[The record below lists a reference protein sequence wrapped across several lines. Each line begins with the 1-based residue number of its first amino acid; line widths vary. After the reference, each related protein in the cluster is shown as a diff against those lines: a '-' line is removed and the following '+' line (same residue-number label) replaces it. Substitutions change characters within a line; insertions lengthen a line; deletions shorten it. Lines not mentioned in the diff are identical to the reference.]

1 MLHGLLLIFKIAG
14 IILAVLLGIV
24 LAAAA
29 AVLFVPV
36 RYAADAQYDKNS
48 GKKPV
53 LHVRVTWL
61 LHLFRFFMEYD
72 EGFKMRAQVLF
83 FSLYDS
89 ERPIEPEIK
98 EQKEKT
104 SKKKQKTGKR
114 TVFDEQPQKS
124 GVQAQETGSKTEA
137 EQTAEENP
145 DESEA
150 VCSPEQIDIQERKKT
165 AKKKSRASRK
175 KPSLA
180 EKFKRF
186 VERIKQACRRIKAFF
201 IRIAQTIRG
210 IFDKSVSLKETV
222 QEKATHFSEMLQ
234 DEENRELVHFLWE
247 QLKRLLQKI
256 RPKKYRLRVRYGFED
271 SETTGWLA
279 VRLAVLYG
287 LLGLDIEL
295 IPDFEESVFE
305 GEGMIKGKI
314 RLAGI
319 LMIAGKVYFNRLV
332 QKKLLKKSGR

>member
-1 MLHGLLLIFKIAG
+1 MLHGLLLVLKIAG

-53 LHVRVTWL
+53 FHVRVTWL
-61 LHLFRFFMEYD
+61 LHLFRFFMEYN

-83 FSLYDS
+83 FLLYDS

-98 EQKEKT
+98 EQKEKA
-104 SKKKQKTGKR
+104 SKKKQKAGER

-124 GVQAQETGSKTEA
+124 GVQAQEVRERIEQEPPQETGSETEA

-145 DESEA
+145 
-150 VCSPEQIDIQERKKT
+150 
-165 AKKKSRASRK
+165 RAFRK

-180 EKFKRF
+180 EKFKCF
-186 VERIKQACRRIKAFF
+186 GERIKQVCRQIKAFF

-210 IFDKSVSLKETV
+210 IFDKSVSLKDAV
-222 QEKATHFSEMLQ
+222 PEKITHLSEILH

-256 RPKKYRLRVRYGFED
+256 CPKKYRLRIRYGFED

-332 QKKLLKKSGR
+332 QKKLLKKSSR

>member
-1 MLHGLLLIFKIAG
+1 MLHGLLLILKIAG

-48 GKKPV
+48 EKKPV

-61 LHLFRFFMEYD
+61 LHLFRFFMEFD
-72 EGFKMRAQVLF
+72 EDFKMRAQFFF

-89 ERPIEPEIK
+89 EKTIEPETK
-98 EQKEKT
+98 EQKGKK
-104 SKKKQKTGKR
+104 SKKKQKTLKR
-114 TVFDEQPQKS
+114 TVFDEQSQKS
-124 GVQAQETGSKTEA
+124 GVQAQEVRKRIEQEPLQETESGI
-137 EQTAEENP
+137 EVSQTAEENP
-145 DESEA
+145 R
-150 VCSPEQIDIQERKKT
+150 V
-165 AKKKSRASRK
+165 SRK
-175 KPSLA
+175 KLSLA
-180 EKFKRF
+180 EKFKCF
-186 VERIKQACRRIKAFF
+186 VERIKQVCRQIKAFF

-210 IFDKSVSLKETV
+210 IFDKSVSLKDAV
-222 QEKATHFSEMLQ
+222 QEKITHLSEMLH

-256 RPKKYRLRVRYGFED
+256 RPKKYRLRIRYGFED

-305 GEGMIKGKI
+305 GECMIKGKI

-332 QKKLLKKSGR
+332 QKKLLKKSSR

>member
-1 MLHGLLLIFKIAG
+1 MLHGLLLVLKIAG

-53 LHVRVTWL
+53 LRVRVTWL
-61 LHLFRFFMEYD
+61 LHLFRFFMEYNED
-72 EGFKMRAQVLF
+72 FKMRAQVLF
-83 FSLYDS
+83 FPLYDS

-98 EQKEKT
+98 EQKEKA
-104 SKKKQKTGKR
+104 SKKKQKAGER

-124 GVQAQETGSKTEA
+124 GVQAQEVRKRIEQEPPQETGSETEA

-145 DESEA
+145 
-150 VCSPEQIDIQERKKT
+150 
-165 AKKKSRASRK
+165 RAFRK
-175 KPSLA
+175 KPSLT
-180 EKFKRF
+180 EKIKCF
-186 VERIKQACRRIKAFF
+186 VERIKQVCRQIKAFF

-222 QEKATHFSEMLQ
+222 QEKITHLSEMLH

-332 QKKLLKKSGR
+332 QKKLLKKSSR